1 MAVLVEALSVIV
13 RRDAINTKLAGGWD
27 AFLAIVPN
35 NTLCFDEDLA
45 RVGFMSPAD
54 TEAFVKNIEHEGLKF
69 LCNEQSVDIA
79 VVDQMRGLTMPAQW
93 LEFAHLS
100 LGETG
105 NRVAACWLF
114 EGPRIAAGV
123 HISSNGMTLVTPKGW
138 VYERSLSANFTFVAN
153 EHIQERLKFL
163 RREDGM
169 DVYLDQTTEKELY
182 LARPPI

>member
-13 RRDAINTKLAGGWD
+13 RRDAINTRFVGGWD

-35 NTLCFDEDLA
+35 NTLCFDEDLV
-45 RVGFMSPAD
+45 RVGFMTPAD
-54 TEAFVKNIEHEGLKF
+54 TEAFVKNVEREGLRF
-69 LCNEQSVDIA
+69 LCDERSVDIA

-93 LEFAHLS
+93 LEFAYLS
-100 LGETG
+100 LGEAG

-114 EGPRIAAGV
+114 EGPRIAAGI
-123 HISSNGMTLVTPKGW
+123 HIPSKGMALVTPKGW
-138 VYERSLSANFTFVAN
+138 VYERSLSSNFTFVEN
-153 EHIQERLKFL
+153 ENIQEKLKFL

-169 DVYLDQTTEKELY
+169 DVYLDRTTEKELY